1 MKVICKNNELREGS
15 FEEARVELCYDVRCQ
30 NGAKKSRK

>member
-15 FEEARVELCYDVRCQ
+15 FEEAWVREAFWHT
-30 NGAKKSRK
+30 NLFEMIYKK